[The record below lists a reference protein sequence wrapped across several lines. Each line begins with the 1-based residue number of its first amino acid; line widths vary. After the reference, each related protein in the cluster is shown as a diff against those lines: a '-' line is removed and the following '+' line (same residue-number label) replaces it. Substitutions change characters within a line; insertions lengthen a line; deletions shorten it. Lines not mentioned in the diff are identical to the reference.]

1 MLKSTSSS
9 SNLNN
14 RLRSLTRSTTRKDDY
29 DVSVADIGSSSSSTC
44 RGDASSESSK
54 KEKEKEKKKKEPK
67 GDKIA
72 KRNVSVQGLT
82 VEEAKR
88 IQGMM
93 DKEWKEEKDKEKRNR
108 LKKEEKK
115 LFKGERKA
123 MKEKEKSEKKKLKK
137 QQTTLGSSGG
147 TENRSDLDSDFLLV
161 TDSFTRRRSHSDG
174 AKDFDLQSL
183 KAELAAIEKAAGQ
196 NSRHAAIKK
205 PFSRKALEQSSIL
218 HSGYVLK
225 KNSAGKA
232 KGDSWE
238 RVFCVLYKRW
248 LVFYAHK
255 DDTEA
260 VLRVKLKHV
269 KHATFYRNISSLML
283 FDRENG
289 FALTLDGSGG
299 PVIHAATTTVEEGRQ
314 WSGAFQKALVSVK
327 LA

>member
-1 MLKSTSSS
+1 ME
-9 SNLNN
+9 
-14 RLRSLTRSTTRKDDY
+14 D
-29 DVSVADIGSSSSSTC
+29 
-44 RGDASSESSK
+44 SK
-54 KEKEKEKKKKEPK
+54 KEKKKMKKETK

-93 DKEWKEEKDKEKRNR
+93 DKEWKEEKEKEKRNR

-147 TENRSDLDSDFLLV
+147 TEDGRDLDSDFLLV

-174 AKDFDLQSL
+174 AKDFDLQAL
-183 KAELAAIEKAAGQ
+183 KAELAAIEKAGQ

-205 PFSRKALEQSSIL
+205 PSSRKGLDQSSIL
-218 HSGYVLK
+218 HSGYVLR
-225 KNSAGKA
+225 KNGAGKA

-238 RVFCVLYKRW
+238 RVFCVLHKRW

-255 DDTEA
+255 DDTEP

-299 PVIHAATTTVEEGRQ
+299 PVIQAATTTVEEGRT